1 MLLGEGGAHGGH
13 HIVKAR
19 LVEGDH
25 VDVALHQHQVGPL
38 GALGKVE
45 GVDQPALVE
54 HHGLRGI
61 QVLGPLHPR
70 QDAAG
75 EAHHVPPHIDDGEHE
90 PGAELVVDAA
100 VFPSHRQ
107 ARVDE
112 FHLAVALFREGPCQ
126 AVPLV
131 GGGPQA
137 EAGGGA
143 GGELPLG
150 DVVPHPRAPRA
161 FQIVVVEPGGVL
173 VGRQKPGPL
182 FPARLVG
189 ARLRHLHPRPLGQ
202 QAHRVGKG
210 QVLHLHDKGDHPAS
224 LAAAEAV
231 VDLLI
236 RRDGKGGGLFVV
248 EGAQA
253 PQVVPLL
260 GQVDVGGHHVGDLAA
275 GHQLVDKLFRD
286 RHSPPSFRLCLP
298 QYTRFIRPARPAA
311 AIYGGPTSRSR
322 TWG

>member
-1 MLLGEGGAHGGH
+1 MVAT

-38 GALGKVE
+38 GALGEVE

-54 HHGLRGI
+54 HHGLRGV

-75 EAHHVPPHIDDGEHE
+75 EAHHIPPHIDDGEHE

-150 DVVPHPRAPRA
+150 DVVPHPRAPPGFSDSRGRTGRRPCWPPEAGPA
-161 FQIVVVEPGGVL
+161 FS
-173 VGRQKPGPL
+173 GPPRRCPS
-182 FPARLVG
+182 PAPPSPPAGPAG
-189 ARLRHLHPRPLGQ
+189 APRN
-202 QAHRVGKG
+202 RYTYS
-210 QVLHLHDKGDHPAS
+210 LHDKGDYTAS

-248 EGAQA
+248 KGAQA

-260 GQVDVGGHHVGDLAA
+260 GQVDIGGNHVGDLAA
-275 GHQLVDKLFRD
+275 GTSSSINCSESAQPAL
-286 RHSPPSFRLCLP
+286 LP
-298 QYTRFIRPARPAA
+298 TMFTTIYQIHTPCAA